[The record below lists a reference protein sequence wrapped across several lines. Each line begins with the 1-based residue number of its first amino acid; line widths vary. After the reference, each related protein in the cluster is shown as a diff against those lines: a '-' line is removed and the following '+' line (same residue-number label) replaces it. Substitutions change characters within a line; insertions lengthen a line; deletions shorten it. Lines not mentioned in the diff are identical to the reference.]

1 MESIKIEKDGS
12 VSIPKPGNM
21 KITVEMT
28 EGLFEEFLQFRKS
41 KDEYDNRAS
50 KEIEGLR
57 RRMSNLAS
65 AVIKSAVGKTP
76 KEKKRLKRT
85 RSSLLI
91 IGFVR
96 RLLWAIGKYQ
106 QRSKSITLLNMRCG
120 RRQNASAPA
129 WAIG

>member
-41 KDEYDNRAS
+41 KDEYDNRGS

-57 RRMSNLAS
+57 RRMEFLAK
-65 AVIKSAVGKTP
+65 AVINSVEGETAKAK
-76 KEKKRLKRT
+76 KEAKEEALE
-85 RSSLLI
+85 LANDW
-91 IGFVR
+91 F
-96 RLLWAIGKYQ
+96 
-106 QRSKSITLLNMRCG
+106 C
-120 RRQNASAPA
+120 
-129 WAIG
+129 

>member
-12 VSIPKPGNM
+12 VSIPKHGNM

-57 RRMSNLAS
+57 RRMEFLAK
-65 AVIKSAVGKTP
+65 AVINSVEGETAKAK
-76 KEKKRLKRT
+76 KEAKEEALE
-85 RSSLLI
+85 LANDW
-91 IGFVR
+91 F
-96 RLLWAIGKYQ
+96 
-106 QRSKSITLLNMRCG
+106 C
-120 RRQNASAPA
+120 
-129 WAIG
+129 

>member
-12 VSIPKPGNM
+12 VTIPKPGNM

-57 RRMSNLAS
+57 CRMNNLAS
-65 AVIKSAVGKTP
+65 AVIKSAEGKTP

-85 RSSLLI
+85 RSSLLM

-120 RRQNASAPA
+120 RRQIASAPA